1 MTIQEIL
8 DNILHAVFGRDV
20 RQSMHDGVK
29 RANDVADE
37 TKTRQDD
44 LEVKYD
50 QLLDNFSSASPSD
63 AEIVDAR
70 AGIDGTIYTSL
81 KRRIDSEAEDRY
93 TKEEVY
99 SKEEAYNKEEVYTR
113 EEVIEITGQLIN
125 LGTDDKSSLVAS
137 INEVFQYANSGKE
150 KMATAIGNGA
160 TSSMTWDQLVSKLN
174 NLTSTIIRRKQES
187 SSIVSLSGNFNSG
200 FNFTSSYVAGYSNLQ
215 AVHCKIEGKEE
226 SGGNAVYTETWVKD
240 FDQLTTRIQFSGS
253 NVRITKTGLWFN
265 PQKVTFGLFG
275 YN

>member
-70 AGIDGTIYTSL
+70 VGIDGTTYASL
-81 KRRIDSEAEDRY
+81 KRRIDSEAADRY

-99 SKEEAYNKEEVYTR
+99 SKEEAYNKEEVYNKEEAYNK
-113 EEVIEITGQLIN
+113 EEVYTRDEIFNVIYPVGSIYMSAVGTNPKDLFGGEWSAWGSGRVPVGVSTSETEFKTVEKTGGEKTHTIKIEETPYIT
-125 LGTDDKSSLVAS
+125 A
-137 INEVFQYANSGKE
+137 
-150 KMATAIGNGA
+150 
-160 TSSMTWDQLVSKLN
+160 
-174 NLTSTIIRRKQES
+174 R
-187 SSIVSLSGNFNSG
+187 GNFNLLNLSATTG
-200 FNFTSSYVAGYSNLQ
+200 TKFAYVQEILQTHPHNNLQ
-215 AVHCKIEGKEE
+215 P
-226 SGGNAVYTETWVKD
+226 Y
-240 FDQLTTRIQFSGS
+240 
-253 NVRITKTGLWFN
+253 ITCYMWKRTA
-265 PQKVTFGLFG
+265 
-275 YN
+275 